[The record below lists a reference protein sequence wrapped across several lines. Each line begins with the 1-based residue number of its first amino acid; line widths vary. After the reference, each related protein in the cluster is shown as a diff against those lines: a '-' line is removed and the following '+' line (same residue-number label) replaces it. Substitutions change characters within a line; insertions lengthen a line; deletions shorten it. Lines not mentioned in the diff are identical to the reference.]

1 MRIIIVGTGTMARA
15 VASRALAGGHHVV
28 FVGTHIGKAR
38 ELADEMTGEGPVE
51 PAEGLGDE
59 PADLVV
65 LAVPYTQAPHIVR
78 QNAELLARMGT
89 AVVDVTNP
97 VDLAALEPM
106 DVYVE
111 PENSAAEV
119 IAAAAPPS
127 VPVVKAFNTTL
138 AGTLLAG
145 QVAGQPLDVLIA
157 GDDAGAKEKVTRLA
171 EDGGMRAVDAG
182 ALARARELEALGYLH
197 MVVQPALGN
206 TFATAVKFLVP

>member
-28 FVGTHIGKAR
+28 LVGTHIGKAR

-59 PADLVV
+59 PADLLV

-111 PENSAAEV
+111 PESSAAEV

-157 GDDAGAKEKVTRLA
+157 GDDAGAKEKVTRLV

-182 ALARARELEALGYLH
+182 GLARARELEAVGYLH

-206 TFATAVKFLVP
+206 TFATTVKFLGP